1 MNVPG
6 SRDEGTK
13 TMVMLVLVSMFSSLY
28 VLSFVLVLSG
38 SIFLSCPFFFF
49 FFVFSPPVRVLCF
62 FSLLSASLLLVR
74 LSLFLFFLGSSLVL
88 FVSLYCSVPRCYILS
103 AFLLSVLFSV
113 FVLLGFSF
121 VAGLVQAISCFFTP
135 FFCHS
140 FFLFVLGFC
149 VVFGSMP
156 LFVFLVIWY
165 FLLVP
170 VFALSGFPP
179 GFLLFF
185 SPVFFPSS
193 LRCGYSLAYEAREC
207 HALVRQ
213 MKRTHKTVTV
223 IMETHRGAAFPLPV
237 WSAGER

>member
-1 MNVPG
+1 
-6 SRDEGTK
+6 
-13 TMVMLVLVSMFSSLY
+13 MFFPSC
-28 VLSFVLVLSG
+28 SFSLVLS
-38 SIFLSCPFFFF
+38 SSRVRSFFF
-49 FFVFSPPVRVLCF
+49 FFVFSPTVRVLCF

-121 VAGLVQAISCFFTP
+121 VAGLVQAISCLKDNRSFFVEVLKGSP
-135 FFCHS
+135 EGLSSLLFSVRPLFFSSFVLWLLCS
-140 FFLFVLGFC
+140 LLFFVFRFFLFVLGFC

-185 SPVFFPSS
+185 PPPSFFRPHFGVAI
-193 LRCGYSLAYEAREC
+193 LWLYKPENAMR
-207 HALVRQ
+207 
-213 MKRTHKTVTV
+213 
-223 IMETHRGAAFPLPV
+223 
-237 WSAGER
+237 W